1 LGGILAMSD
10 LTVAELKEKLK
21 MIDQDLETLRS
32 TGDSSRKLE
41 VLTEYRA
48 YIEDEIKFL
57 KNENKS

>member
-1 LGGILAMSD
+1 MSD
-10 LTVAELKEKLK
+10 LTVAELQEKLK
-21 MIDQDLETLRS
+21 VIDQDLDTLRS

-57 KNENKS
+57 KNENRS